1 MTKKPLFLAGRFV
14 ETPDT
19 ITVTDPYSGQTIAEV
34 CTADTAV
41 AEEAVGRAVDARNSM
56 DALSSGEVSAIL
68 SNIAAG
74 LKTRSAELTDL
85 IIAEAGKPRLYARG
99 EVSRAIET
107 FKIAGE
113 ECKRL
118 PHELIDLDWTSAG
131 KGKQG
136 KLIYKSAGVALG
148 ISPFNFPLNLVAHK
162 AAPAIAARSPFIV
175 KPSSVTPL
183 SALLLAEIVA
193 ASGLPTSAFSVLP
206 CPRSATQTLVEHD
219 RIAVVSFTGSP
230 AVGWEL
236 KTRAGK
242 KKVVLELGGNAAA
255 IVHKDADMDSALQ
268 KLIVGGFAYSGQV
281 CIHTQR
287 ILVHESL
294 YPGFLERYADMARA
308 LPAGDPRDENTRI
321 SVMIDEKNALRV
333 MDWLTEAIKGGAT
346 AVTGKMYAHGD
357 VQESP
362 ATDSIIEKTGSYIS
376 PTVVTGA
383 GKGMKIWD
391 EEVFGPVVC
400 LRPYADIS
408 EAIDLVNES
417 RFGLQAALFSDSR
430 SIIEQCFRRL
440 EVGALII
447 NDATTFRVDHMP
459 YGGVKDSGFGR
470 EGVKYAMLDYLEPRL
485 LVG

>member
-1 MTKKPLFLAGRFV
+1 MMKKSLFLAGEFI

-19 ITVTDPYSGQTIAEV
+19 ITVTDPYSGQIIAAV
-34 CTADTAV
+34 CAANEKIAAD
-41 AEEAVGRAVDARNSM
+41 AVDRALDARKAM
-56 DALSSGEVSAIL
+56 DAFSSGELSAIL
-68 SNIAAG
+68 MNIAGG
-74 LKTRSAELTDL
+74 LAKRSTELTDL
-85 IIAEAGKPRLYARG
+85 IIAEAGKPKIYARG
-99 EVSRAIET
+99 EVSRAVET
-107 FKIAGE
+107 FKIAAE

-118 PHELIDLDWTSAG
+118 PHEIIDLDWTSAG

-136 KLIYKSAGVALG
+136 KLVYRSTGVALG

-162 AAPAIAARSPFIV
+162 AAPAIAARSPIIL
-175 KPSSVTPL
+175 KPSSVAPL
-183 SALLLAEIVA
+183 SALLLSEIVA
-193 ASGLPTSAFSVLP
+193 ASSLPHGAFSVLP
-206 CPRSATQTLVEHD
+206 CPRSAAQTLVEHD

-255 IVHKDADMDSALQ
+255 IVHKDADMDAALQ

-294 YPGFLERYADMARA
+294 YPAFLERYADMARV
-308 LPAGDPRDENTRI
+308 LPAGDPRDEQTRI
-321 SVMIDEKNALRV
+321 SVMIDEKNAVRV
-333 MDWLTEAIKGGAT
+333 MDWLAEAIENGA
-346 AVTGKMYAHGD
+346 AVVTGAAKAGGD
-357 VQESP
+357 HHSP
-362 ATDSIIEKTGSYIS
+362 ATNTGLERIGSYVP

-383 GKGMKIWD
+383 GKGMKIWN
-391 EEVFGPVVC
+391 EEVFGPLVC
-400 LRPYADIS
+400 LRSYTDID
-408 EAIDLVNES
+408 EAIELVNES

-430 SIIEQCFRRL
+430 SVIERCFRL
-440 EVGALII
+440 IEVGALIV

-470 EGVKYAMLDYLEPRL
+470 EGVKYAMMDYLEPRL

>member
-1 MTKKPLFLAGRFV
+1 MKKPLFLAGDFI
-14 ETPDT
+14 ETPDQ
-19 ITVTDPYSGQTIAEV
+19 IEVTDPYSGQTIASV
-34 CTADTAV
+34 CVADTNIG
-41 AEEAVGRAVDARNSM
+41 EEAVGRALDASPAM

-68 SNIAAG
+68 TNIADG
-74 LKTRSAELTDL
+74 LQARSAELTDL

-99 EVSRAIET
+99 EVSRAVET
-107 FKIAGE
+107 FKIAAE

-131 KGKQG
+131 KEKQG
-136 KLIYKSAGVALG
+136 KLIYRSAGVALG

-162 AAPAIAARSPFIV
+162 AAPAIAARSPIIL

-183 SALLLAEIVA
+183 SAMFLAEIVA
-193 ASGLPTSAFSVLP
+193 DSGLPDGAFSVLP
-206 CPRSATQTLVEHD
+206 CPRSAARTLVEHD
-219 RIAVVSFTGSP
+219 RIAVVSLTGSP
-230 AVGWEL
+230 AVGWDL

-255 IVHKDADMDSALQ
+255 VVHKDADMEAALQ

-294 YPGFLERYADMARA
+294 YPEFLERYAGMARA
-308 LPAGDPRDENTRI
+308 LHAGDPRDEQTRI

-333 MDWLTEAIKGGAT
+333 MDWLAEAIEGGAT
-346 AVTGKMYAHGD
+346 AVTGTMNAHGD

-362 ATDSIIEKTGSYIS
+362 ATNSVVEKTGSYVP

-400 LRPYADIS
+400 LRSYADID
-408 EAIDLVNES
+408 EAIELVNES
-417 RFGLQAALFSDSR
+417 RYGLQAALFSDSR
-430 SIIEQCFRRL
+430 SVIDQCFRKL
-440 EVGALII
+440 EVGALIV

-485 LVG
+485 LVC

>member
-1 MTKKPLFLAGRFV
+1 V
-14 ETPDT
+14 
-19 ITVTDPYSGQTIAEV
+19 
-34 CTADTAV
+34 
-41 AEEAVGRAVDARNSM
+41 
-56 DALSSGEVSAIL
+56 
-68 SNIAAG
+68 
-74 LKTRSAELTDL
+74 
-85 IIAEAGKPRLYARG
+85 
-99 EVSRAIET
+99 ET
-107 FKIAGE
+107 FKVAAE

-118 PHELIDLDWTSAG
+118 PHEIIDLDWTSAG

-136 KLIYKSAGVALG
+136 KLIYRSAGVALG

-162 AAPAIAARSPFIV
+162 AAPAIAARSPIIL

-183 SALLLAEIVA
+183 SALVLAEIVT
-193 ASGLPTSAFSVLP
+193 ASGLPKGAFSVLP
-206 CPRSATQTLVEHD
+206 CSREVAKALVEHD
-219 RIAVVSFTGSP
+219 SIAVISFTGSP

-236 KTRAGK
+236 KKQAGK

-255 IVHKDADMDSALQ
+255 IVNKDADMDTALQ
-268 KLIVGGFAYSGQV
+268 KLLVGGFAYSGQV

-294 YPGFLERYADMARA
+294 YPAFLKRYADMARA
-308 LPAGDPRDENTRI
+308 LPAGDPQDEQTRI
-321 SVMIDEKNALRV
+321 SVMIDEKNVCRV
-333 MDWLTEAIKGGAT
+333 MDWLAEAMKDGAT
-346 AVTGKMYAHGD
+346 AVTGAAKAGGEGRH
-357 VQESP
+357 SP
-362 ATDSIIEKTGSYIS
+362 ATNTGIERIGSYVP
-376 PTVVTGA
+376 PTVVIGA

-400 LRPYADIS
+400 LRPYADID
-408 EAIDLVNES
+408 EAIELVNES

-430 SIIEQCFRRL
+430 SVIEHCFRRI
-440 EVGALII
+440 EVGALIV